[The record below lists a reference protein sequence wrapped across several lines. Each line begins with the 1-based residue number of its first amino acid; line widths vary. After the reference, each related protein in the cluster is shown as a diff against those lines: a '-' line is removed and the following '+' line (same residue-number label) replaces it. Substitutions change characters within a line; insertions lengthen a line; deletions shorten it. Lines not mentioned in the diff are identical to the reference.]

1 MKNILKMIML
11 GMIVTAS
18 VNVFA
23 AESTKPSQE
32 VGATI
37 CDSDLIQGGTTGT
50 TGVTTGDG
58 EGTQE

>member
-1 MKNILKMIML
+1 ML